1 MVVTILCGRI
11 GSSSILLGSTKK
23 MNKENKLQASLPKGF
38 KDRWGDELALK
49 NKLVDTIKEVFINY
63 SFEQLET
70 PEFEKSINIGSFLA
84 EDESNPMSDV
94 FSFINEK
101 ESLTL
106 RYDLS
111 APLARFCA
119 ENFRDLVFPYKR
131 FAYGNVFRQEK
142 ADSARYRAFAQLDA
156 DIIGDANPSQ
166 ADAEICNII
175 AESFKKIGLSKKQFT
190 INVSNKKIL
199 QGLIN
204 ELKIE
209 EDRQYKVLKS
219 IDKLDRLGTKGVEE
233 LLKQGRKDQSGAF
246 TNGCELSD
254 NQVSEIISFLNLKGI
269 NDLKENLKNPLSL
282 EGINE
287 LEKLFEILSYG
298 NNQDSV
304 KVDITKIRG
313 MSYYT
318 SYLVETNL
326 NFKVTNVKGKEINIG
341 SVASGGRYDN
351 LIARFKGADYKGT
364 GMSIGIDRLLYAL
377 NQLDQIK
384 VNKNKPILICILDKS
399 YIKKYYE
406 IVNELRE
413 NNIAS
418 EVYLDQNKNL
428 KKQLQYADRK
438 KIDLAIICGENE
450 FKDNTITIKNLKG
463 VKGQNSITILKENLI
478 DEVRKFI

>member
-1 MVVTILCGRI
+1 
-11 GSSSILLGSTKK
+11 
-23 MNKENKLQASLPKGF
+23 MNKEKKLQASLPKGF
-38 KDRWGDELALK
+38 KDRWGEELNIK
-49 NKLVDTIKEVFINY
+49 NKLVDTIKDVFINY

-70 PEFEKSINIGSFLA
+70 PEFEKSENIGSFLA

-131 FAYGNVFRQEK
+131 FAYGNVFRQDK
-142 ADSARYRAFAQLDA
+142 ADSARYRAFSQLDA

-175 AESFKKIGLSKKQFT
+175 GESFKKIGLSKDQFT

-209 EDRQYKVLKS
+209 GDRQYKVLKS

-246 TNGCELSD
+246 TKGCELSD
-254 NQVSEIISFLNLKGI
+254 NQASEIIGFLNFKGI
-269 NDLKENLKNPLSL
+269 NDLKINLKNPLSL

-287 LEKLFEILSYG
+287 LEELFQVLSYG
-298 NNQDSV
+298 NNQDIV
-304 KVDITKIRG
+304 NIDVTKIRG
-313 MSYYT
+313 LSYYT
-318 SYLVETNL
+318 GFLVETNL
-326 NFKVTNVKGKEINIG
+326 NFKVTNAKGKEINIG

-351 LIARFKGADYKGT
+351 LIARFKGADFKGT

-377 NQLDQIK
+377 NQLDEIK
-384 VNKNKPILICILDKS
+384 ANKNKTVLVCILDKS
-399 YIKKYYE
+399 YIQKYYE

-413 NNIAS
+413 NNISS
-418 EVYLDQNKNL
+418 EIYLDQNKNL

-450 FKDNTITIKNLKG
+450 FKEEKLIIKKL
-463 VKGQNSITILKENLI
+463 NSLKENDQLVI
-478 DEVRKFI
+478 NRKDLVNEISKLQ

>member
-1 MVVTILCGRI
+1 
-11 GSSSILLGSTKK
+11 
-23 MNKENKLQASLPKGF
+23 MNKEKKLQASLPKGF
-38 KDRWGDELALK
+38 KDRWGEELNIK
-49 NKLVDTIKEVFINY
+49 NKLVDTIKDVFINY

-70 PEFEKSINIGSFLA
+70 PEFEKSESLGSFLA

-94 FSFINEK
+94 FSFVNKK

-131 FAYGNVFRQEK
+131 FACGNVFRQEK
-142 ADSARYRAFAQLDA
+142 TDSARYRAFMQLDA

-175 AESFKKIGLSKKQFT
+175 GESFKKIGLSKNQFT

-204 ELKIE
+204 ELKIK
-209 EDRQYKVLKS
+209 EDRQYNVLKS
-219 IDKLDRLGTKGVEE
+219 VDKLDRLGIKGVEE

-246 TNGCELSD
+246 TKGCELSD
-254 NQVSEIISFLNLKGI
+254 SQVSEIISFLNLKGI
-269 NDLKENLKNPLSL
+269 NDLKANLKNPLSL

-287 LEKLFEILSYG
+287 LDELFEVLSYG

-304 KVDITKIRG
+304 NVDITKIRG

-326 NFKVTNVKGKEINIG
+326 NFKVTNAKGKEITIG

-364 GMSIGIDRLLYAL
+364 GMSIGIDRLLYAV
-377 NQLDQIK
+377 NQLGQIK
-384 VNKNKPILICILDKS
+384 INKNRPILVCILNKS
-399 YIKKYYE
+399 YIQKYYE

-413 NNIAS
+413 NNISS
-418 EVYLDQNKNL
+418 EIYLDQNKNL

-438 KIDLAIICGENE
+438 NLDLVIICGESE
-450 FKDNTITIKNLKG
+450 FKEEKLINKKL
-463 VKGQNSITILKENLI
+463 NSSKENDQLVINRKDLI
-478 DEVRKFI
+478 NEISKLQ

>member
-119 ENFRDLVFPYKR
+119 ENYRDLVFPYKR

-166 ADAEICNII
+166 ADSEICNII
-175 AESFKKIGLSKKQFT
+175 AESFKKIGLTKKQFT

-209 EDRQYKVLKS
+209 EDKQYKVLKS

-269 NDLKENLKNPLSL
+269 NDLKANLKNPLSL

-384 VNKNKPILICILDKS
+384 VNRNKPVLICILDKS

-406 IVNELRE
+406 IVNVLRE

-478 DEVRKFI
+478 DEVRKLI